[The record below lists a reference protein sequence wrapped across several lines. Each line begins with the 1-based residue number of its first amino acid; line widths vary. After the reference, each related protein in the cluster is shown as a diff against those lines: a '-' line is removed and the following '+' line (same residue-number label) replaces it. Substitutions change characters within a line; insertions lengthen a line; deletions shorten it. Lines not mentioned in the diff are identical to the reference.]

1 MLVAGRQSEG
11 NLRVVTCASQ
21 CTLPAAC
28 APRPVMR
35 DLRPGAGRGR
45 GSLTAAMGYFGSA
58 QVEEDAGFDVALLD
72 LGEALVDLGE
82 LSGLPD
88 HPGPALPMYRVRRA
102 RSLRVPT
109 IEPTT
114 VMPFNTASKIGSLTG
129 ERGLRRPGPR

>member
-1 MLVAGRQSEG
+1 
-11 NLRVVTCASQ
+11 
-21 CTLPAAC
+21 
-28 APRPVMR
+28 MR

-88 HPGPALPMYRVRRA
+88 HPGPALPMYRVRRGKVLA
-102 RSLRVPT
+102 GADDRTDDGDAVYPRQ
-109 IEPTT
+109 
-114 VMPFNTASKIGSLTG
+114 ASGALIAPLG
-129 ERGLRRPGPR
+129 